1 MSGPATIPVDPPIT
15 ITITRPYSVEEVLRP
30 LLVAL
35 EELAARLEKEKA
47 A

>member
-1 MSGPATIPVDPPIT
+1 MSDPATIPVDPPIK
-15 ITITRPYSVEEVLRP
+15 ITRPHSLEEVLRP